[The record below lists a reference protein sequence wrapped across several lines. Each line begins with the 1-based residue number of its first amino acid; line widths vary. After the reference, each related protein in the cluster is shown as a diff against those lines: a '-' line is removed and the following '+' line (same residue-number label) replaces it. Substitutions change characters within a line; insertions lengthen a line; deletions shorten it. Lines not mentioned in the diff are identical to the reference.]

1 MMSVA
6 TNTKQ
11 APEREQTTIK
21 VWTWGYFPFTCGGE
35 VNRPIFTNAVVPKD
49 IKLHDLGK
57 GFFGYLI
64 GCKNGFVVV
73 EKETGGIVGD
83 NLESV
88 RRDIA
93 ECDDIKIM
101 QRQIEEN
108 KKHGQRASYEKP
120 EKFWD
125 MIKKG

>member
-1 MMSVA
+1 MTVGTNVA
-6 TNTKQ
+6 Q
-11 APEREQTTIK
+11 APEREQTTVK
-21 VWTWGYFPFTCGGE
+21 VWTWGYFPFTVGGE

-49 IKLHDLGK
+49 IRLHDLGK
-57 GFFGYLI
+57 GYFGYLI

-93 ECDDIKIM
+93 EGDPKVM
-101 QRQIEEN
+101 KQQIAEN
-108 KKHGQRASYEKP
+108 KKHGERAGYVKP

-125 MIKKG
+125 MIKR